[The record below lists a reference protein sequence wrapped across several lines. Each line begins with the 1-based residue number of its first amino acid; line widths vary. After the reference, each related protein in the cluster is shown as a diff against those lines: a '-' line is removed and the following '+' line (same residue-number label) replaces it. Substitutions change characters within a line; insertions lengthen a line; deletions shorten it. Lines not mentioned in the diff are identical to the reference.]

1 MATTL
6 RAEVPEGFD
15 AAKRN
20 HLGFSAAG
28 TYIGIWHLNNDVYV
42 KKENSET
49 ETDEGLEKEHYE
61 QYLSGGDDFKG
72 IGFSLGLSGMRDLG
86 KSLAVHANLYISL
99 RHRFVNATEHHWKRT
114 EYYLDDKLD
123 HTSRDKGSKGKYDI
137 VLNYW
142 SLDLPIGIRYKM
154 PRGYFI
160 EAGGLFAYI
169 LSANLEVDL
178 ISLDFH
184 SYAAGVELGVFATA
198 GKTFPLPG
206 NRALELY
213 WNFTFGLT
221 PLLNDRV
228 AKYLYDEIR
237 PREWLAQ
244 AGATLWLF

>member
-1 MATTL
+1 MAITL
-6 RAEVPEGFD
+6 RAETPEGFD
-15 AAKRN
+15 ATKHY

-28 TYIGIWHLNNDVYV
+28 AYIGIWHLNNDVYV

-61 QYLSGGDDFKG
+61 QYLSGGHDFKG
-72 IGFSLGLSGMRDLG
+72 LGFSFGISGMRDLG
-86 KSLAVHANLYISL
+86 EKLALHINLYISL
-99 RHRFVNATEHHWKRT
+99 RHRFVNATEHHWRET
-114 EYYLDDKLD
+114 EYYQDDELD
-123 HTSRDKGSKGKYDI
+123 HTSYKDGSKGNYDI

-142 SLDLPIGIRYKM
+142 NLDLPLGIRYKA

-160 EAGGLFAYI
+160 EIGGLFAYI
-169 LSANLEVDL
+169 LSANLKVDL

-184 SYAAGVELGVFATA
+184 SYTAGVELGVYTTA

-206 NRALELY
+206 NRVLELY